1 MTDYTIAKYLS
12 KYCFREIVNKC
23 LFTYSQPSFLP
34 AKSHFRPKKPKQK
47 TITAKTWKYIKGGFT
62 ITNKITNKYSEYSVS

>member
-47 TITAKTWKYIKGGFT
+47 TITAKT
-62 ITNKITNKYSEYSVS
+62 